1 MTQPNHD
8 DLQRSLGRIEGKQ
21 SAMEERVGRFERLVS
36 EGFEKVEGALE
47 RIDKR
52 LGEIEA
58 RESER
63 KGTWRI
69 LATLGGMIGAGLT
82 ALIEYLR
89 H

>member
-1 MTQPNHD
+1 MTIDHN

-63 KGTWRI
+63 KGSFKI
-69 LATLGGMIGAGLT
+69 IATLAGVIGAALT
-82 ALIEYLR
+82 AFFEYLR

>member
-1 MTQPNHD
+1 MTIDHN

-52 LGEIEA
+52 LGEI
-58 RESER
+58 
-63 KGTWRI
+63 
-69 LATLGGMIGAGLT
+69 
-82 ALIEYLR
+82 
-89 H
+89 